1 MKSNLAFIVL
11 LIITINVYTQT
22 KSQLNDYYK
31 QSVYH
36 LNKTH
41 QYDSAEYFA
50 NKGIELAVELDV
62 KDTLAKFYRFK
73 GVAFSRADKYE
84 EAVEALNQAIEV
96 NIELEDFKSQ
106 SKNINSIG
114 ATYYREGNTTKAIEY
129 YQQALKLAK
138 EIDYSNIIS
147 ASLNNLGAAYK
158 KTGDY
163 IKATE
168 YLIEAL
174 EIAQKSESKFNEAQA
189 LGNLAQCYAVAG
201 NIDLSNKYYLQEKEI
216 KEELNDYKGL
226 INIYINMGVNY
237 SSQME
242 KDSALIYYNK
252 ALIYAKQLDDKTL
265 KAILYSNIAAI
276 YNFQKKHES
285 AIVLLKRAYKLNKEL
300 NRTKG
305 LINTNINLAGNY
317 KDIKQY
323 KKAEYHFNEA
333 LDLVQTSNLKPE
345 MLNLYNSM
353 SEFYA
358 TTNNFLKAY
367 EYKDLAYQLSD
378 TLMNSEVAGK
388 IEELQVKYETEKKEQ
403 QIIHLQNEKE
413 IDKLQSQKKTRNFLI
428 VLTLLAS
435 GIFGILLVARQNR
448 VKANNKLANMNN
460 RLLRSQMNPHF
471 IFNSLNSV
479 NSFILD
485 NKPKEAS
492 SFLLRFSK
500 LMRNILQ
507 STRNDYTSLEQE
519 IETLE
524 NYLNLEQL
532 RFKETLT
539 YNIEVS
545 DDIDKEDIDIPPM
558 LIQPFIEN
566 AIKHAF
572 HDQKNNSINIRFLL
586 DDLDAL
592 QCEIIDNGVGIE
604 NTLSKHKKKE
614 HISYAMQITKER
626 LEILNKKRK
635 NNIIFKVVDLKTEGK
650 QGTKVIFSIPI

>member
-1 MKSNLAFIVL
+1 MP
-11 LIITINVYTQT
+11 
-22 KSQLNDYYK
+22 
-31 QSVYH
+31 
-36 LNKTH
+36 H

-50 NKGIELAVELDV
+50 NKGIDLATKLNV

-84 EAVEALNQAIEV
+84 EAVEALNHAIEV

-106 SKNINSIG
+106 AKNINSIG
-114 ATYYREGNTTKAIEY
+114 ATFYKKGNTQKAIEY

-138 EIDYSNIIS
+138 DIDYSNIIS

-201 NIDLSNKYYLQEKEI
+201 NIDLSNKYYLLEKEL

-252 ALIYAKQLDDKTL
+252 ALIYAKQLDDKML

-276 YNFQKKHES
+276 YNFQKKHDT
-285 AIVLLKRAYKLNKEL
+285 AIVLLKKAYKLNKEL

-333 LDLVQTSNLKPE
+333 LDLAIQSNLKPE
-345 MLNLYNSM
+345 ILNLYNSL
-353 SEFYA
+353 SQYYA
-358 TTNNFLKAY
+358 VVNNFSKAY

-378 TLMNSEVAGK
+378 TLMNSEVAGQM
-388 IEELQVKYETEKKEQ
+388 EELQVKYETEKKEQ

-479 NSFILD
+479 NSFIID

-539 YNIEVS
+539 YTIEVS
-545 DDIDKEDIDIPPM
+545 DDIDKEDIDVPPM

-572 HDQKNNSINIRFLL
+572 HDQKDNFINIRFLL

-592 QCEIIDNGVGIE
+592 QCEIIDNGVGID